1 MCTLN
6 WASIDCKNVSLGS
19 FVKCRSALLH
29 GRSYYTNAVDRDLCR
44 EFMLDVLSC
53 DDECRGR
60 ASGFSKK
67 LNINMGKLVS
77 LGFELIKKPYNQTVM
92 SQMSFVNNIW
102 KKIVNKHDKAHS
114 LLPILDSSIDID
126 KHTWFD
132 MLGMCLLFARV
143 STLKRILVFRNNEC
157 VTILMKRRIDLF
169 LLLSILM
176 SVHVDFNACLQ
187 NLYRGFHYLTYM
199 KLIYV
204 STNFRILES
213 LKTFDCFSHKYVI
226 CFLECSNVRIRRMFV
241 HI

>member
-1 MCTLN
+1 
-6 WASIDCKNVSLGS
+6 
-19 FVKCRSALLH
+19 
-29 GRSYYTNAVDRDLCR
+29 
-44 EFMLDVLSC
+44 MLDVLSSC
-53 DDECRGR
+53 HDR

-157 VTILMKRRIDLF
+157 VTMAIDEKAITD
-169 LLLSILM
+169 LLRAFVDFDV
-176 SVHVDFNACLQ
+176 SVYVDFNACLQ
-187 NLYRGFHYLTYM
+187 NLYRGFHYLTSHV

-204 STNFRILES
+204 STSSRILES
-213 LKTFDCFSHKYVI
+213 LKTFELF
-226 CFLECSNVRIRRMFV
+226 
-241 HI
+241 